1 MRAIVLPIVIL
12 MLTATFAGC
21 VGGDPDG
28 DDSSGIDMEILNQM
42 IDDNLQDFIN
52 NTSVT
57 VNQEIHYHN
66 NTTSNYQFAAS
77 DMTNSSGYR
86 GQELFSVDYEFTII
100 VNGSAVNG
108 SDRDYLI
115 YEIEVPDSMGI
126 FCINHGYNGNIYPK
140 AYRNASFF
148 PDGPGN
154 PNSDW
159 INWSRPI
166 DTSLFLDGVPWNC
179 ESSFNGG
186 SGDKIMQLTIDRSLE
201 NYGFTYWDSNGE
213 NDWLTYQDGDVVDLR
228 LTWTYMLVPVISDT
242 DGGVQ

>member
-1 MRAIVLPIVIL
+1 MRAIALPIVIL

-77 DMTNSSGYR
+77 DMTNISGYR

-140 AYRNASFF
+140 AYRNTSFF
-148 PDGPGN
+148 PEN
-154 PNSDW
+154 PNNPDSYRT
-159 INWSRPI
+159 NWSRAI
-166 DTSLFLDGVPWNC
+166 DTSLFFDGVPWNC

-201 NYGFTYWDSNGE
+201 NYGFSYWDSNG
-213 NDWLTYQDGDVVDLR
+213 DYHWATYQDGDVVDLR